1 MPELDI
7 KIVSVE
13 PAAHA
18 AVPTLF
24 FKLTIGQGKTPVP
37 IQSISLQCQIRID
50 ARKRLYKPAEKA
62 RLSDLFGEPERWS
75 QTLHNMLWT
84 HATMTIPAFEGD
96 CEVNLPVPCSFDF
109 NVAAT
114 KYFHGLEFDAIPLLM
129 LFSGSVFY
137 RDEEGALAMEL
148 ISWSKESNYR
158 LPIAVWQDMMEIYY
172 PNQTWLCVNRQVF
185 EALYEYKRRHGYT
198 GFDEVL
204 TSLLPEAK
212 RAAS

>member
-7 KIVSVE
+7 EVVNVE
-13 PAAHA
+13 SAKYA
-18 AVPTLF
+18 AVPMLH
-24 FKLTIGQGKTPVP
+24 FKLAIRQGRPPVP

-50 ARKRLYKPAEKA
+50 ARKRFYKREEKA
-62 RLSDLFGEPERWS
+62 RLTDLFGEPERWN

-84 HATMTIPAFEGD
+84 HASMTVPAFVDG
-96 CEVNLPVPCSFDF
+96 CEVDLPVPCSFDF

-114 KYFHGLEFDAIPLLM
+114 KYFHGLEFDAIPLLL

-137 RDEEGALAMEL
+137 RDEEGALAMDL
-148 ISWSKESNYR
+148 ISWSKESQYR
-158 LPIAVWQDMMEIYY
+158 LPIAVWQDMMDRYY
-172 PNQTWLCVNRQVF
+172 PNQAWLCVNREVF